1 VIYKYI
7 LLFLRGVLFG
17 LTEGK
22 LLPKQSQAYLIRR
35 LSRLETLAKTI
46 IFFEYIIDSIFWIVT
61 DTLLMHERI

>member
-35 LSRLETLAKTI
+35 LSRLETLAETI